1 MRRRMLTRM
10 GSVSDIPS
18 FLDLLVL
25 SVGRGAN
32 VGAADG
38 ADFDGGD
45 F

>member
-1 MRRRMLTRM
+1 MRRRMLTRR
-10 GSVSDIPS
+10 GLVSDFPS
-18 FLDLLVL
+18 LLDLLVL
-25 SVGRGAN
+25 SAGRGAN